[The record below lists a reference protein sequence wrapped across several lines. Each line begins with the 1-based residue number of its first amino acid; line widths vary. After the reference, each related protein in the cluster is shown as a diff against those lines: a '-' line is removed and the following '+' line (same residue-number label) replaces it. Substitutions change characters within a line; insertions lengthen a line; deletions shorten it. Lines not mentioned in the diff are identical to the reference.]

1 MEHHKEDEGPVQLGQ
16 TKGAKMKFWDVP
28 PDAKIRFLPTENYGW
43 PMVVSLEEAKRM
55 AEPIRDCPLCDAGI
69 PLKGKKNA

>member
-1 MEHHKEDEGPVQLGQ
+1 
-16 TKGAKMKFWDVP
+16 MKFWDVP

-43 PMVVSLEEAKRM
+43 PMIVSLEEAKRM
-55 AEPIRDCPLCDAGI
+55 SEPIRDCPLCDAGI